1 MLQGKAAVVTGSTSG
16 IGLGIAKSLAAQGC
30 SILVNGLVDDDMAK
44 KAVAEIRAHN
54 VNVATHC
61 GDLSKPEVVEA
72 MIAAANQAFGKV
84 DIVINNAG
92 VQFVSPVEDFPVD
105 KWDLI
110 IALNLTAAFHA
121 TRLTLKGMRQ
131 RKWGRIINIS
141 SAHGLVASP
150 FKSAYVSAKHG
161 IVGFT
166 KTVAL
171 ECAEDGVTCNAIC
184 PGYVWTPLVAGQIP
198 GQAKA
203 HNMSEED
210 VIKKVLL
217 AEQPTRKFVTVEELG
232 GLAAFLCSDQGA
244 SINGAALPVEGGWTA
259 H

>member
-1 MLQGKAAVVTGSTSG
+1 MLQGKAAVITGSTSG

-30 SILVNGLVDDDMAK
+30 SILVNGLVKDDMAK

-54 VNVATHC
+54 VNVATFC
-61 GDLSKPEVVEA
+61 GDLSKTDVVEG
-72 MIAAANQAFGKV
+72 MINAANKAFGKV
-84 DIVINNAG
+84 DIVVNNAG
-92 VQFVSPVEDFPVD
+92 VQFVSPVEQFPVD

-110 IALNLTAAFHA
+110 IALNLSSAFHA
-121 TRLTLKGMRQ
+121 TRLTLGDMRK

-150 FKSAYVSAKHG
+150 FKSAYVAAKHG

-184 PGYVWTPLVAGQIP
+184 PGYVWTPLVANQIP

-232 GLAAFLCSDQGA
+232 GLTAFLCSDQGQ

>member
-16 IGLGIAKSLAAQGC
+16 IGLGIAKALAAQGC
-30 SILVNGLVDDDMAK
+30 SILVNGLADDDMAK
-44 KAVAEIRAHN
+44 KAVAELTALK
-54 VNVATHC
+54 VPVTTFC
-61 GDLSKPEVVEA
+61 GDLSKPEVVAA
-72 MIAAANQAFGKV
+72 MVDAGNKAFGKI
-84 DIVINNAG
+84 DILVNNAG
-92 VQFVSPVEDFPVD
+92 VQFVCPVEDFPVD

-110 IALNLTAAFHA
+110 IALNLTSAFHA
-121 TRLTLKGMRQ
+121 TRLTLKAMRQ
-131 RKWGRIINIS
+131 RKYGRIINIS

-150 FKSAYVSAKHG
+150 FKSAYVAAKHG

-198 GQAKA
+198 AQAKT
-203 HNMSEED
+203 HNMTED
-210 VIKKVLL
+210 EVIKKVLL

-232 GLAAFLCSDQGA
+232 GLAVFLCSDQGA
-244 SINGAALPVEGGWTA
+244 SMTGTALPMEGGWTA